1 MAEQRTQHEMK
12 NCSALEAAKVIL
24 DGTLDN
30 QRYVAQ
36 HFPFMTI
43 MVSKSGKA
51 ALNVF
56 KGLPGDLS
64 ARKFENA
71 LVKQLEKEENG
82 VEERE
87 DEVVPT
93 TKPAKPRPKRKRP
106 KEEPEDEPEED
117 EVEEEEEEDEDE
129 EEEEETPDYST
140 MSAMDLY
147 KLCIERGI
155 EAKKRCKAKTYIEM
169 LEKWDEE
176 NAKDEDEDEDE
187 EDEVEEEEEGEDDD
201 DDDDWDI

>member
-1 MAEQRTQHEMK
+1 MAERAQHEMK
-12 NCSALEAAKVIL
+12 NCSVYEAAKVIL
-24 DGTLDN
+24 DGTMDD

-36 HFPFMTI
+36 HYPFTTI
-43 MVSKSGKA
+43 MVSKAGDV
-51 ALNVF
+51 ALKVF

-71 LVKQLEKEENG
+71 LIKRLEQEENG
-82 VEERE
+82 VEERD

-93 TKPAKPRPKRKRP
+93 VKPAKPRPKRKRP
-106 KEEPEDEPEED
+106 KEELEDEPEE
-117 EVEEEEEEDEDE
+117 VEDDEEDEDE
-129 EEEEETPDYST
+129 EEEESEDNEEAPDYST

-169 LEKWDEE
+169 LEKWDAE
-176 NAKDEDEDEDE
+176 NAKDDDEDE
-187 EDEVEEEEEGEDDD
+187 EDEADEEDSEDEDD